1 MNSAQKSVSSIYTLH
16 DDDDDKTGKEQPRLI
31 HQLDDIELTFFH

>member
-16 DDDDDKTGKEQPRLI
+16 DDDDKTGKEQPRLI
-31 HQLDDIELTFFH
+31 HQLDDIELPFFH